1 MARYDEDPG
10 DSRQHCVHGTF
21 IGSWWG
27 PDYLCGWCEDGVS
40 VHEMECI
47 LAAEV
52 ASVLAQREAQYETM
66 RATLATFPYDA
77 RVATALVDY
86 VLGQPTTA

>member
-52 ASVLAQREAQYETM
+52 ASVLAQTLLRVRPSWSSTDTNVEGM
-66 RATLATFPYDA
+66 RRSLS
-77 RVATALVDY
+77 LW
-86 VLGQPTTA
+86 